1 MYGINHKINDSGLYL
16 LSDIVEEQ
24 LNVYEKVLADTPAQ
38 DKEKIAQLQ
47 QAISI
52 YRGELEKFKQEIE
65 DQKKER
71 FQFSVEEIY
80 AMYGQYEQKFISIE
94 FHKYSDSAQKYG
106 RNISGTIQYGK
117 AERETLEQIIE
128 SGNVPRTNGPVN
140 FESTDE
146 HLSKEQQEQLKNEGF
161 ISGDIYEVLATDF
174 PAQKAFGQV
183 GKKEIPNTIEI
194 KMDPT
199 GFDVNRSNHWLLGQK
214 IKSGYPLTD
223 DEWAKFCGLSFY
235 LEPESVNFDVI
246 KIKGFSEDG
255 KKAYLSRFFELEA
268 KLYAKDISAE
278 EMQEFN
284 EFLKKRKAVR
294 IEAIVKEIK
303 RSTNKTLEKFK
314 EEYPAIYKAL
324 EISRIQFDNETLA
337 YHHVVKPIYWY
348 YVGFLHIYLRHCD
361 ELSIEGHFENKTKF
375 QYSYKDIRRIL
386 KIAIDN
392 LLPQINDRLSKGKD
406 FRIYGDKSLYFN
418 GNHYSLHV
426 LENGRIAAFHPL
438 ENPQEDAT
446 K

>member
-94 FHKYSDSAQKYG
+94 CHKYSDSAQKYG

-146 HLSKEQQEQLKNEGF
+146 HLSKEQQ
-161 ISGDIYEVLATDF
+161 
-174 PAQKAFGQV
+174 
-183 GKKEIPNTIEI
+183 
-194 KMDPT
+194 
-199 GFDVNRSNHWLLGQK
+199 
-214 IKSGYPLTD
+214 
-223 DEWAKFCGLSFY
+223 
-235 LEPESVNFDVI
+235 
-246 KIKGFSEDG
+246 
-255 KKAYLSRFFELEA
+255 
-268 KLYAKDISAE
+268 
-278 EMQEFN
+278 
-284 EFLKKRKAVR
+284 
-294 IEAIVKEIK
+294 
-303 RSTNKTLEKFK
+303 
-314 EEYPAIYKAL
+314 
-324 EISRIQFDNETLA
+324 
-337 YHHVVKPIYWY
+337 
-348 YVGFLHIYLRHCD
+348 
-361 ELSIEGHFENKTKF
+361 
-375 QYSYKDIRRIL
+375 
-386 KIAIDN
+386 
-392 LLPQINDRLSKGKD
+392 
-406 FRIYGDKSLYFN
+406 
-418 GNHYSLHV
+418 
-426 LENGRIAAFHPL
+426 
-438 ENPQEDAT
+438 
-446 K
+446 